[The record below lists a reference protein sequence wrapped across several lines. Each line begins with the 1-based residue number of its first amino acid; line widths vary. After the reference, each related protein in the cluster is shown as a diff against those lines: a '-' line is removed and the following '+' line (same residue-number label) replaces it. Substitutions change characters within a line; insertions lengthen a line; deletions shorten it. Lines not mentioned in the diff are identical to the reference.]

1 MPFPWTL
8 QRYILRELTK
18 TFLLAAVGLMALLG
32 LGGGVMNMIKLGG
45 VTPGQLL
52 RLMALV
58 LPLSAALTLPIAAL
72 FSATATYGRI
82 SSDNEFVAC
91 RASGINLHILFLP
104 TIALSLFAAGAS
116 FGLTN
121 FVIPRMVQNLNE
133 FVGSDFSAMI
143 EQQVSRP
150 RGLTLGGKNAY
161 RVYADRCLSVPDEP
175 NRVTL
180 ERVAWVEVEQRD
192 WIRYGTFRR
201 LHLLFHPTETP
212 PRISAVAE
220 GVSWYDSKVGQFF
233 ENERQSIASSRMSS
247 FVPSKIKFLNLN
259 ELFHY
264 LDHPTE
270 WHEVRERMASL
281 RIDSGRLEA
290 LREVWDD
297 LAADKTATISDA
309 DSSMTI
315 RSEEAPQAIKGD
327 SFELGRV
334 TIDERGTEGRRSI
347 TAERARIAIT
357 SGDDLAQCGI
367 RIEIFNARVGGDP
380 RAFVRGKIVLGPVAI
395 DSAMIARLT
404 ARTDAELLIGHA
416 GVVSQSLEKQR
427 ENILAETGETLR
439 RVIGAINERLASS
452 ISVFVLVILAA
463 ALGIVFRG
471 SQVTAA
477 FGISFVPA
485 LFVIVAIVM
494 GRQMAQNE
502 STHALGLVVIWGGIV
517 LVTLLDGWVLLR
529 VLRR

>member
-8 QRYILRELTK
+8 QRYIFRELTK
-18 TFLLAAVGLMALLG
+18 TFLLAAVGLMALVG

-72 FSATATYGRI
+72 FSATSTYGRI

-104 TIALSLFAAGAS
+104 TIALSVFAAGAS

-143 EQQVSRP
+143 EQRVSGP
-150 RGLTLGGKNAY
+150 RGLTLGGQNTY

-180 ERVAWVEVEQRD
+180 DRVAWVEVEQRD
-192 WIRYGTFRR
+192 WIRYGTFRQ
-201 LHLLFHPTETP
+201 LHLLFHPAETP
-212 PRISAVAE
+212 PRVSAVAV
-220 GVSWYDSKVGQFF
+220 GVSWYDRKVGRFF
-233 ENERQSIASSRMSS
+233 ENERQSIASSQMSS
-247 FVPSKIKFLNLN
+247 FVPSRIKFLNLT

-264 LDHPTE
+264 LEHPTE
-270 WHEVRERMASL
+270 WYEVKERMASL

-290 LREVWDD
+290 LRELWDD

-309 DSSMTI
+309 DSSITI
-315 RSEEAPQAIKGD
+315 RGDDGPQAIKGD
-327 SFELGRV
+327 SFELGRA
-334 TIDERGTEGRRSI
+334 TIDERSTEGRRRI
-347 TAERARIAIT
+347 TARRVRIAVT
-357 SGDDLAQCGI
+357 GDDDLAQCGL
-367 RIEIFNARVGGDP
+367 RIETFNARVGGDP
-380 RAFVRGKIVLGPVAI
+380 RALVRGKIVLGPVAI
-395 DSAMIARLT
+395 DSALIARLE
-404 ARTDAELLIGHA
+404 ARSDAELLTGRP
-416 GVVSQSLEKQR
+416 GFENQSLEKQR
-427 ENILAETGETLR
+427 ANILAETGETLR

-494 GRQMAQNE
+494 GKQMAQNAG
-502 STHALGLVVIWGGIV
+502 THTLGLLLIWGGIV
-517 LVTLLDGWVLLR
+517 LVAALDGWVLLR

>member
-1 MPFPWTL
+1 M
-8 QRYILRELTK
+8 
-18 TFLLAAVGLMALLG
+18 
-32 LGGGVMNMIKLGG
+32 
-45 VTPGQLL
+45 
-52 RLMALV
+52 
-58 LPLSAALTLPIAAL
+58 
-72 FSATATYGRI
+72 
-82 SSDNEFVAC
+82 
-91 RASGINLHILFLP
+91 
-104 TIALSLFAAGAS
+104 
-116 FGLTN
+116 
-121 FVIPRMVQNLNE
+121 
-133 FVGSDFSAMI
+133 
-143 EQQVSRP
+143 
-150 RGLTLGGKNAY
+150 
-161 RVYADRCLSVPDEP
+161 
-175 NRVTL
+175 
-180 ERVAWVEVEQRD
+180 
-192 WIRYGTFRR
+192 
-201 LHLLFHPTETP
+201 
-212 PRISAVAE
+212 
-220 GVSWYDSKVGQFF
+220 SWYDSKVGQFF

-327 SFELGRV
+327 SFQLGRV

-395 DSAMIARLT
+395 DSALIARLT

-416 GVVSQSLEKQR
+416 GVVNQSLEKQR